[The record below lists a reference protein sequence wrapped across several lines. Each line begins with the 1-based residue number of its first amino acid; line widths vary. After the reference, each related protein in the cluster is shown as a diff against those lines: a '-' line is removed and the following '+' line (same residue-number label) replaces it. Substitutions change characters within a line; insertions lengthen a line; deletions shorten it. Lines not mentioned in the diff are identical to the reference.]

1 MRMKIAVMTAFVMM
15 AVSFAAETPAQTA
28 GSTMIGVAEFR
39 EVASGWSAKKTILGK
54 TVYNDAGDKIGEIE
68 DLIVTPDRA
77 ISYAI
82 IGVGGFLGMGKHDVA
97 VSVARLKGDGGKIVL
112 PGATKEALKATP
124 EFQYGK

>member
-1 MRMKIAVMTAFVMM
+1 MKIALMIGFVVMTVL
-15 AVSFAAETPAQTA
+15 FAAETPAQTA

-54 TVYNDAGDKIGEIE
+54 SVYNDAGDKIGEIE

-97 VSVARLKGDGGKIVL
+97 VSVARLKGSNGKIVL

-124 EFQYGK
+124 EFEYGK